1 MKKLVVSFSVISI
14 LSLAVAMAQSQ
25 QSGMQTQ
32 QPGMQTQQ
40 PGTQGQQSGT
50 QGQQQGTA
58 ERLIT
63 LKTADG
69 KTLGVRTPV
78 EIVCMQPQT
87 QGRQNGNADGQR
99 QSSATD
105 TAGQA
110 GQAEQSGQQQGTSM
124 TTSASTMEAPQGAI
138 MLAVADST
146 VSLWC
151 AAPETEGRSQQYFQT
166 GEQQQGAQGTQQP
179 RSQQRRTMQ

>member
-25 QSGMQTQ
+25 QS
-32 QPGMQTQQ
+32 GMQTQQ

-87 QGRQNGNADGQR
+87 QGRQDGNADGQR

-124 TTSASTMEAPQGAI
+124 STSASTMEAPSGTI
-138 MLAVADST
+138 MLAVAEST

-151 AAPETEGRSQQYFQT
+151 AALETEGRLQQHSQT
-166 GEQQQGAQGTQQP
+166 GKQQGAQGTQQP